1 MKKALLWKHLLASV
15 FSFLLISISA
25 TSSAQTIYSNG
36 FEISI
41 SPGWDAFGGAL
52 NPTRVASG
60 TNGITSATGSWHAQF
75 TGSVAVKGN
84 AATNFWAYRTV
95 FPCNGYKT
103 KVDVYLDV
111 NGAWANDT
119 RFDYTSAINNNL
131 GAHRRDFAFNVGF
144 YNDAVAPGSGNRFVI
159 SASNSTGR
167 ANSFP
172 KNPGRSP
179 QVISSSGWYT
189 FEHSFRNNSGVLAC
203 DFTIYDIGQTAVAT
217 WTLSDPTDLIGIIGG
232 NRYGWL
238 TSSEFAF
245 LAIDNSSLN
254 LGPTP
259 VHNLTSSLN
268 YCTIQSAI
276 NAASA
281 NDVISVDAGTYAEN
295 VIVNKSLTILGPN
308 NLISPNTG
316 VRVAEAIITGGLTV
330 DNAASKTVNIE
341 GFKFVTVSSPMSYNG
356 NGAGT
361 INANLTFNKNIVN
374 ANSGQLVVF
383 TGTATNTATVV
394 VDDNLFQ
401 GMASNAMQIGPGA
414 PSHGAVTTTITNNTI
429 NTTVNS
435 GINTDGIT
443 SSLISANLISNTTQ
457 QGIQVAGAAGNVT
470 ISQNVITNSNT
481 SGDVNR
487 GGIRL
492 RGGSYTGPVTVI
504 NNIVS
509 GSVNGVI
516 VPTGENITGKA
527 ITVNNNNLSGNT
539 FGVKN
544 AGTGDLNATCNW
556 YGTANAAVVATKVS
570 GNVTYVPYLSSGT
583 DASPAV
589 VGFQP
594 AAVCA
599 ACTLSSVSL
608 GNNRYIFFGIP
619 GLPGASGTLTP
630 IITDGLAPF
639 SYNWS
644 ASTDPSVS
652 ALTVASVTP
661 TGYTDG
667 QAFDYTV
674 IVTDA
679 NGCTATATVNITYF
693 NINCSSNGNN
703 VKVKVCHIPGGNPTN
718 CKTICVS
725 INAYQALLNN
735 GSYLGNCLPNCEVP
749 ATRGVVDIS
758 NYIVGNQDFKVKV
771 FNNPTETYFRL
782 YVSGDLYEKISIR
795 VSDMYGRV
803 IEQKQ
808 NINSDEEIRIGD
820 RYVSGLYI
828 VEVVQGMSKK
838 VIKLVKQ

>member
-1 MKKALLWKHLLASV
+1 MKKFLNFICTKVTS
-15 FSFLLISISA
+15 LLIMFLVLSA
-25 TSSAQTIYSNG
+25 TSSFGQCRFLNENFNVNPVLSPTNVNNTWYPDRYPPAG
-36 FEISI
+36 FTSAVLAGNNVLKISI
-41 SPGWDAFGGAL
+41 DGIADGAL
-52 NPTRVASG
+52 NRPGGQQGTFYNTQGRKFNQCGGCITKSKADLYIPADWATKHRRSDMWATAFNITNNVTIFPIIGFRNPDAVSPGIYFWDGNVGWVNTGVAITYDSWYNLEFRLVGANLEYLVNNIVVGTIASG
-60 TNGITSATGSWHAQF
+60 GSTYLGDIIMQAYNFNDPTLLAINQSADSYDAYWDNLITSTTNGNVVI
-75 TGSVAVKGN
+75 N
-84 AATNFWAYRTV
+84 TNTNEYF
-95 FPCNGYKT
+95 C
-103 KVDVYLDV
+103 
-111 NGAWANDT
+111 
-119 RFDYTSAINNNL
+119 S
-131 GAHRRDFAFNVGF
+131 
-144 YNDAVAPGSGNRFVI
+144 
-159 SASNSTGR
+159 
-167 ANSFP
+167 
-172 KNPGRSP
+172 
-179 QVISSSGWYT
+179 
-189 FEHSFRNNSGVLAC
+189 
-203 DFTIYDIGQTAVAT
+203 
-217 WTLSDPTDLIGIIGG
+217 
-232 NRYGWL
+232 
-238 TSSEFAF
+238 
-245 LAIDNSSLN
+245 
-254 LGPTP
+254 
-259 VHNLTSSLN
+259 
-268 YCTIQSAI
+268 IQSAI
-276 NAASA
+276 NAT
-281 NDVISVDAGTYAEN
+281 NTLNGHTITVGAGTYAEN
-295 VIVNKSLTILGPN
+295 VVVNKSLTILGPN